1 MIDTKLFL
9 LIKLVSFVI
18 SFNRCFFFVN
28 ICIYIYIYVYI
39 SVNTY
44 MNAINRYLSFI
55 FSMLAYKYPRYKWLN
70 ILLMDWMNI
79 PIRTI
84 ISIHIHSKFLH
95 TFST

>member
-1 MIDTKLFL
+1 
-9 LIKLVSFVI
+9 
-18 SFNRCFFFVN
+18 
-28 ICIYIYIYVYI
+28 
-39 SVNTY
+39 